1 MLRVLRRRTVVV
13 HDHGV
18 ILPQLGMGRVTVMH
32 VSHPRFGNR
41 GAEGEEQEGDDEPA
55 EEQVATLETR
65 EPKPRDSER

>member
-18 ILPQLGMGRVTVMH
+18 ILPQLGMGRITVMH

-55 EEQVATLETR
+55 EMQVATLETR
-65 EPKPRDSER
+65 EPMLRHNER